1 MDKVVTRNE
10 VAKLAGTSPA
20 MVSYVLNG
28 GPRKVAAGTQARI
41 RKAIADL
48 NYRPNRVAQSLR
60 SNRTMTLGMI
70 FPDSANPYFAELTN
84 ALEDASFEQGFTLLL
99 GNSAENLDRQ
109 LRYAESFADHQVD
122 GLFIVP
128 AVGTDADDFVARF
141 PDQQIVALD
150 RRLGSQDIPTV
161 TVDNRAAAAAAVR
174 HLIGHGRSQIACVAG
189 PSESSSAK
197 DRVDGYKDALAEAG
211 IAFNED
217 LVSYGAFGLESGFA
231 SATELLAHH
240 DVDAV
245 FATSDEQAIGVLKAI
260 THSGATCPADIAVVS
275 FDGIASAIYSS
286 PALTTM
292 AQPFSLLGE
301 RALEVMRR
309 LIDGGTPE
317 QEMLSLSATLAVR
330 ESCGCTTE
338 GVR

>member
-1 MDKVVTRNE
+1 VVTRND
-10 VAKLAGTSPA
+10 VARRAGTSPA

-28 GPRKVAAGTQARI
+28 GPRKVAAETQMRI
-41 RKAIADL
+41 REAVAEL
-48 NYRPNRVAQSLR
+48 NYRPNRLARSLR

-70 FPDSANPYFAELTN
+70 FPDSANAYFAELTN
-84 ALEDASFEQGFTLLL
+84 AIEDASFDRGFTLLL

-109 LRYAESFADHQVD
+109 LRYAESFVDHQVD

-141 PDQQIVALD
+141 PSQHIVALD
-150 RRLGSQDIPTV
+150 RRLGSQDIPTLA
-161 TVDNRAAAAAAVR
+161 VDNRAVDAGAVR
-174 HLIGHGRSQIACVAG
+174 HLIGHGHSQIACVAG
-189 PSESSSAK
+189 PAASSSAR
-197 DRVDGYKDALAEAG
+197 DRVEGYRDALAEAG
-211 IAFNED
+211 VASNED

-231 SATELLAHH
+231 SAADLLARCN
-240 DVDAV
+240 VDALFV
-245 FATSDEQAIGVLKAI
+245 TSDEQAIGVLKAI
-260 THSGATCPADIAVVS
+260 THSGARCPADIAVVS

-292 AQPFSLLGE
+292 AQPFSLLGQ
-301 RALEVMRR
+301 RALEVMLR

-317 QEMLSLSATLAVR
+317 QEMLSLSASLAVR